1 MEKEVTPMI
10 SRFFHTLLYTLG
22 VVLAIVITVAML
34 YVTMWF
40 MVGIAVVLLF
50 LSIHS
55 VLQAKDSL

>member
-1 MEKEVTPMI
+1 MEKEVASMI
-10 SRFFHTLLYTLG
+10 SRFFYSLLYTLG
-22 VVLAIVITVAML
+22 VVLAIIITVATL

-40 MVGIAVVLLF
+40 MVGIAVILLF